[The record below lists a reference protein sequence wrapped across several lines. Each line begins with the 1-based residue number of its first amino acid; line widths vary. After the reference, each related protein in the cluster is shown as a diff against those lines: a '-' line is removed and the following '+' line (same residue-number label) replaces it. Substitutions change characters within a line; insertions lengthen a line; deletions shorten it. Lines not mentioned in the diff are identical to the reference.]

1 VSPSVAE
8 EDILSLSQ
16 SVEAYDNEADDPVLV
31 TRIFALV
38 TIGISCSVVVV
49 DRTSIPMPS
58 RQAQGSNPVACYGLH
73 QRFEMKAGVARNY
86 G

>member
-1 VSPSVAE
+1 MQ
-8 EDILSLSQ
+8 DF
-16 SVEAYDNEADDPVLV
+16 VLV

-38 TIGISCSVVVV
+38 TIGISRSVVIVVV

-58 RQAQGSNPVACYGLH
+58 RQAQGSNHVACYRSQ
-73 QRFEMKAGVARNY
+73 QRFGVKAGVARNY